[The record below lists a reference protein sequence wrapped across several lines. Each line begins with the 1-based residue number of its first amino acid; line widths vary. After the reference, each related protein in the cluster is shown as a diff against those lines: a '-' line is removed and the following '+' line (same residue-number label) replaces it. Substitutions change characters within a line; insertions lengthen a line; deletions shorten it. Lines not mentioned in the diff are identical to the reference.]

1 MIYYQTISQ
10 LKNKIK
16 LMKES
21 LFLTNYRR
29 PPPPRLPPPT
39 TEPPTRL
46 APPID
51 EPPPTELR
59 EGVLLNAGV
68 ELRVV
73 EREEE
78 LLYVRESEEL
88 FRWLLFVRT
97 EDEVTELFRVAVL
110 RCAALVRR
118 LFERSDCCC
127 TRLVVA
133 LVRPAREL
141 A

>member
-1 MIYYQTISQ
+1 
-10 LKNKIK
+10 
-16 LMKES
+16 MKES

-39 TEPPTRL
+39 EAPPRL